1 MNLISYKDTSEIEKD
16 IFLLRWVAIIGGVFL
31 IPIADNV
38 QMNSV
43 LAWAVILIGALYNVL
58 IGYILLRQSYSIYL
72 SYATSITD
80 ALLLSLYISAYGS
93 QMNEYA
99 PIYLF
104 SILTVAMRFGFL
116 ETLLMGLADCLLYG
130 TVLLIS
136 GRSFS
141 PTSQFFAPCALIFLA
156 ATLLGYFAH
165 QVRRWQSDKELKEKR
180 LERKVNELSI
190 LQEVSSAVHSLR
202 SGDVLCNIVDVSTRV
217 LGFNRAALF
226 LAKPKSLELE
236 ESFLSVRSSRTHLS
250 PLEASLPPLQLTEE
264 MFASALKRTKPFIV
278 TALQEPQAQGED
290 LPLEGQEQHHWI
302 IVPLQGAEEPIGVL
316 VVDYDHNEP
325 IEENDLDMLAG
336 LASSAVL
343 AIENSRLHNRVQ
355 RMANLDGLTDLF
367 NHRYFQETLRQK
379 LSTARELSQ
388 TVSLLMV
395 EVDKF
400 KKYNDT
406 YGHQQ
411 GDLVL
416 KSVARALEKGAR
428 QWEGM
433 AARYGGDEFVVI
445 LPKADKEEAAEA
457 AEQICRSIKEMT
469 AVELSKHHLP
479 GVTSS
484 LGVATFPVD
493 ADDASSLIDAADQ
506 AMYSAKRKGGN
517 RTRQFGA
524 PDMIAA
530 RTNTKGGKVS
540 ERRNGGAR
548 FF

>member
-1 MNLISYKDTSEIEKD
+1 MNLISYKGIGEVEKD
-16 IFLLRWVAIIGGVFL
+16 IFLLRWIAIVGGVFL
-31 IPIADNV
+31 IPIADDV
-38 QMNSV
+38 QMNPV
-43 LAWAVILIGALYNVL
+43 LAWAVILVGALYNVL
-58 IGYILLRQSYSIYL
+58 VGYILFRRSYSVYL

-80 ALLLSLYISAYGS
+80 ALLLSIYISAYGS
-93 QMNEYA
+93 LMNEYA

-104 SILTVAMRFGFL
+104 SLLTVAMRFGFL
-116 ETLLMGLADCLLYG
+116 ETVLMGLADCLLYSA
-130 TVLLIS
+130 VLLIS
-136 GRSFS
+136 GGSFS
-141 PTSQFFAPCALIFLA
+141 PASQFLAPCALVLLA

-165 QVRRWQSDKELKEKR
+165 QVKRWQSAKELKEKR

-190 LQEVSSAVHSLR
+190 LQEVSSAVHSLQ

-226 LAKPKSLELE
+226 LAKPKSHERE
-236 ESFLSVRSSRTHLS
+236 ESFFSVRSSRTRRS
-250 PLEASLPPLQLTEE
+250 PLEALLPPFQLSEK
-264 MFASALKRTKPFIV
+264 MFATALRRKKPFTI
-278 TALQEPQAQGED
+278 AAPQGEST
-290 LPLEGQEQHHWI
+290 PLEGQDQHHWI
-302 IVPLQGAEEPIGVL
+302 IVPLQGTEEPIGVL
-316 VVDYDHNEP
+316 VVDYEHNEP
-325 IEENDLDMLAG
+325 IEESDLDILAG

-367 NHRYFQETLRQK
+367 NHRYFQESLRQK

-416 KSVARALEKGAR
+416 KSVAQALEKGAR

-445 LPKADKEEAAEA
+445 LPKADKKEAAEA
-457 AEQICRSIKEMT
+457 AEKICRWIEEMT
-469 AVELSKHHLP
+469 AVELSKHNLP

-517 RTRQFGA
+517 QIHQFGTPDMVRTRIGTT
-524 PDMIAA
+524 
-530 RTNTKGGKVS
+530 RG
-540 ERRNGGAR
+540 
-548 FF
+548 

>member
-1 MNLISYKDTSEIEKD
+1 MNLVSFGDISEFEKD
-16 IFLLRWVAIIGGVFL
+16 IFLLRWIAVIGGIFL
-31 IPIADNV
+31 IPIADDV
-38 QMNSV
+38 QTNSA
-43 LAWAVILIGALYNVL
+43 LAWAVILAGVLYNVL
-58 IGYILLRQSYSIYL
+58 VGYLLFHRSYSVYL
-72 SYATSITD
+72 SYATSVAD
-80 ALLLSLYISAYGS
+80 AFLLSMYISAYGS
-93 QMNEYA
+93 LMNEYA

-104 SILTVAMRFGFL
+104 SLLTVAMRFGFL
-116 ETLLMGLADCLLYG
+116 ETVLMGLADCLLYG
-130 TVLLIS
+130 AILLIS
-136 GRSFS
+136 GRPFS
-141 PTSQFFAPCALIFLA
+141 PTSQFLAPCALVLLA

-165 QVRRWQSDKELKEKR
+165 QVRRWQSNKELKERR

-190 LQEVSSAVHSLR
+190 LQEVSNAVHSLQ
-202 SGDVLCNIVDVSTRV
+202 SGDVLCNIVDVTTRV

-226 LAKPKSLELE
+226 LTKPKSHELE
-236 ESFLSVRSSRTHLS
+236 ESFFSVRSARTHRD
-250 PLEASLPPLQLTEE
+250 PLEASLPPFQLTEE
-264 MFASALKRTKPFIV
+264 MFATALRRTKPYTV
-278 TALQEPQAQGED
+278 AVPHEQKGSPD
-290 LPLEGQEQHHWI
+290 LEGQEQHHWI
-302 IVPLQGAEEPIGVL
+302 IVPLQGTEEPIGVL

-325 IEENDLDMLAG
+325 IEESDLDILAG

-367 NHRYFQETLRQK
+367 NHRYFQESLRQK
-379 LSTARELSQ
+379 LSTAKTLSQ
-388 TVSLLMV
+388 PVSLLMV
-395 EVDKF
+395 ETDKF
-400 KKYNDT
+400 KNYNDT

-416 KSVARALEKGAR
+416 KSVAQALEKGAL

-457 AEQICRSIKEMT
+457 AEQICRWIKEMT
-469 AVELSKHHLP
+469 AIELSKHHLP

-517 RTRQFGA
+517 RICQFGA

>member
-1 MNLISYKDTSEIEKD
+1 MNLISYKDTGEIEKD
-16 IFLLRWVAIIGGVFL
+16 IFLLRWIAIIGGIFL
-31 IPIADNV
+31 IPIADDV
-38 QMNSV
+38 QMNSG
-43 LAWAVILIGALYNVL
+43 LAWAVILVGSLYNVL
-58 IGYILLRQSYSIYL
+58 IGYILLRRSYSIYL

-80 ALLLSLYISAYGS
+80 ALLLSIYISAYRS
-93 QMNEYA
+93 LMNEYA

-104 SILTVAMRFGFL
+104 SLLTVAMRFGFL
-116 ETLLMGLADCLLYG
+116 ETVLMGLADCLLYG
-130 TVLLIS
+130 AVLLIS

-141 PTSQFFAPCALIFLA
+141 PTSQFLAPCALVLLA

-165 QVRRWQSDKELKEKR
+165 QVKRWQSDKELKEKR
-180 LERKVNELSI
+180 LERKVDELSI
-190 LQEVSSAVHSLR
+190 LQEVSNAVHSLQ

-226 LAKPKSLELE
+226 LAKSKSQELE
-236 ESFLSVRSSRTHLS
+236 ESFFSVRSSRIHRS
-250 PLEASLPPLQLTEE
+250 PLEASLPPFQLTEE
-264 MFASALKRTKPFIV
+264 MFAAALKRTKPFTV
-278 TALQEPQAQGED
+278 TAPQAQGED
-290 LPLEGQEQHHWI
+290 SPLERQEQHHWM

-325 IEENDLDMLAG
+325 IEESDLDILAG

-379 LSTARELSQ
+379 LNTARELSQ

-416 KSVARALEKGAR
+416 KSVAQVLQKGAG

-445 LPKADKEEAAEA
+445 LPKADKGEATEA
-457 AEQICRSIKEMT
+457 AEQICRWIEEMT
-469 AVELSKHHLP
+469 AFELSKHNLP

-517 RTRQFGA
+517 QIRQFAA
-524 PDMIAA
+524 PDMVQA
-530 RTNTKGGKVS
+530 RTGVKRGVD
-540 ERRNGGAR
+540 
-548 FF
+548 F

>member
-1 MNLISYKDTSEIEKD
+1 MNLISYKDIGEIEKD
-16 IFLLRWVAIIGGVFL
+16 IFLLRWIAIIGGVFL
-31 IPIADNV
+31 IPIADDV

-43 LAWAVILIGALYNVL
+43 LAWVVILVGALYNALV
-58 IGYILLRQSYSIYL
+58 GYLLLRRSYSVYF

-80 ALLLSLYISAYGS
+80 ALLLTIYISAYGS
-93 QMNEYA
+93 LMNEYA

-104 SILTVAMRFGFL
+104 SLLAVAMRFGFL
-116 ETLLMGLADCLLYG
+116 ETVLMGLADCLLYG
-130 TVLLIS
+130 AVVLIS

-141 PTSQFFAPCALIFLA
+141 PTSQVLAPCALVLLA

-165 QVRRWQSDKELKEKR
+165 QVRRWQLGKELKEKR

-202 SGDVLCNIVDVSTRV
+202 SGDVLSNIVDVSTRV

-226 LAKPKSLELE
+226 LAKPRSQELE
-236 ESFLSVRSSRTHLS
+236 ESFFSVRSSGTHRS
-250 PLEASLPPLQLTEE
+250 PLEASLPPFRLTEE
-264 MFASALKRTKPFIV
+264 MFATALGRTKPFIV
-278 TALQEPQAQGED
+278 AAPQEQRER
-290 LPLEGQEQHHWI
+290 QEQHHWI
-302 IVPLQGAEEPIGVL
+302 IVPLRGAEEPIGVL
-316 VVDYDHNEP
+316 VVDYDHDEP
-325 IEENDLDMLAG
+325 IEESDLDMLAG

-367 NHRYFQETLRQK
+367 NHRYFQESLRQK

-395 EVDKF
+395 ELDKF

-416 KSVARALEKGAR
+416 KSVAQALEKGAR

-457 AEQICRSIKEMT
+457 AEQICRWIERMT
-469 AVELSKHHLP
+469 ADQLSKHNLP

-517 RTRQFGA
+517 RICPFGV
-524 PDMIAA
+524 PDMVKAG
-530 RTNTKGGKVS
+530 TNTKRG
-540 ERRNGGAR
+540 
-548 FF
+548 

>member
-1 MNLISYKDTSEIEKD
+1 MNFISYKDINEIEKD
-16 IFLLRWVAIIGGVFL
+16 IFLLRWVAIIGGIFL
-31 IPIADNV
+31 ISIADSV
-38 QMNSV
+38 QINSV
-43 LAWAVILIGALYNVL
+43 LAWAVILGGALYNVL
-58 IGYILLRQSYSIYL
+58 VGCILFRRSHSVYL
-72 SYATSITD
+72 SYATSIAD
-80 ALLLSLYISAYGS
+80 ALFLSMYISAYGS
-93 QMNEYA
+93 LMNEYA

-104 SILTVAMRFGFL
+104 SLLTVAMRFGFL
-116 ETLLMGLADCLLYG
+116 ETVLIGLVDCLLYG
-130 TVLLIS
+130 AILLIS
-136 GRSFS
+136 GRPFN
-141 PTSQFFAPCALIFLA
+141 PTSQFLAPCALVLLA
-156 ATLLGYFAH
+156 ATLLGYFVH

-190 LQEVSSAVHSLR
+190 LQEVSSAVHSLH

-226 LAKPKSLELE
+226 LAKPKSQELE
-236 ESFLSVRSSRTHLS
+236 ESFFSVRSSRPHHS
-250 PLEASLPPLQLTEE
+250 PLEASLPPFQLAEE
-264 MFASALKRTKPFIV
+264 MFATALKRTKPFTV
-278 TALQEPQAQGED
+278 TAPQEQGEASS
-290 LPLEGQEQHHWI
+290 LQGREQHHWI

-316 VVDYDHNEP
+316 VVDYDHNKP
-325 IEENDLDMLAG
+325 IEESDLDMLAG

-343 AIENSRLHNRVQ
+343 AIENSRLHDKVQ

-367 NHRYFQETLRQK
+367 NHRYFQESLRQK

-416 KSVARALEKGAR
+416 KSVAQALEKGAR

-445 LPKADKEEAAEA
+445 LPKADKEEATEA
-457 AEQICRSIKEMT
+457 AAQICRWIEEMT
-469 AVELSKHHLP
+469 AVELSKHNLP
-479 GVTSS
+479 GVTAS

-517 RTRQFGA
+517 RICRFGA
-524 PDMIAA
+524 PDMAGA
-530 RTNTKGGKVS
+530 SVGTKRG
-540 ERRNGGAR
+540 
-548 FF
+548 

>member
-1 MNLISYKDTSEIEKD
+1 MNLISYKDSGQIEKD
-16 IFLLRWVAIIGGVFL
+16 IFLLRWIAIIGGVFL
-31 IPIADNV
+31 ISIANDV
-38 QMNSV
+38 QVNSAF
-43 LAWAVILIGALYNVL
+43 AWAAILVGALYNFLV
-58 IGYILLRQSYSIYL
+58 GYIIFRRSYSVYL
-72 SYATSITD
+72 SYATSVVD
-80 ALLLSLYISAYGS
+80 ALLLSIYISAYGS
-93 QMNEYA
+93 LMNEYA

-104 SILTVAMRFGFL
+104 SLLTVAMRFGFL
-116 ETLLMGLADCLLYG
+116 ETVLMGLADCLLYG
-130 TVLLIS
+130 VVLLIS
-136 GRSFS
+136 GRSFR
-141 PTSQFFAPCALIFLA
+141 PPSQFLAPCALVLLA

-165 QVRRWQSDKELKEKR
+165 QVRRWQSDKDLKEKR
-180 LERKVNELSI
+180 LKRKVDELSI
-190 LQEVSSAVHSLR
+190 LQEVSSAVHSLQ
-202 SGDVLCNIVDVSTRV
+202 SSDVLRNIVDVSTRA

-226 LAKPKSLELE
+226 LAKPKNQELE
-236 ESFLSVRSSRTHLS
+236 ESFLSVRSSRTYHSS
-250 PLEASLPPLQLTEE
+250 PESSLPPFQLTEE
-264 MFASALKRTKPFIV
+264 MFATALKRAKPFTV
-278 TALQEPQAQGED
+278 TAPQEQGENS
-290 LPLEGQEQHHWI
+290 PLEGEEQHYWI
-302 IVPLQGAEEPIGVL
+302 LVPLQGAEEPIGVL

-325 IEENDLDMLAG
+325 IEESDLDILAG
-336 LASSAVL
+336 LANSAVL

-379 LSTARELSQ
+379 LSTAQELSQ

-416 KSVARALEKGAR
+416 KSVARALEKGAH

-457 AEQICRSIKEMT
+457 AEQICRWIEEMT
-469 AVELSKHHLP
+469 TVELNKHNLP

-517 RTRQFGA
+517 RICPFGA
-524 PDMIAA
+524 SNMIWARPD
-530 RTNTKGGKVS
+530 TN
-540 ERRNGGAR
+540 RR
-548 FF
+548 